1 MLLFAGMGNLS
12 VSDYMASRDQGG
24 ATSSDYNP
32 AGDGGAPA
40 GASGYHPPGNPGY
53 QDPHAGNSGYQ
64 HPSAGS
70 SGYQQPQPQQ
80 APYVPPQSKIYTQC
94 NFDIVWIWICRS
106 FVKRSV
112 YSVLC
117 RKTLTCRRLVSQ
129 TGFTFL

>member
-40 GASGYHPPGNPGY
+40 GASGYQPPGNPGY
-53 QDPHAGNSGYQ
+53 RDPHAGNSGYQ
-64 HPSAGS
+64 QPSAGSSGYQQPSAGS

-80 APYVPPQSKIYTQC
+80 APYVPPQCKIYALC
-94 NFDIVWIWICRS
+94 NVWIWICRS
-106 FVKRSV
+106 CLKRSI
-112 YSVLC
+112 YTGSVVL
-117 RKTLTCRRLVSQ
+117 
-129 TGFTFL
+129 